1 MVDHTSSITCCHLP
15 SCYTATKLYCLVTEA
30 HGCEQLA
37 HSRYAAA
44 PRPGITLTA
53 SWSQVRHHTITPL
66 HSSNSCLFRHLCS
79 PRTVSLTQYVYPRP
93 KMLNKHV
100 QYSLKYYNMAIIQNL
115 TWYNKLRI
123 TKTML
128 TFELVMNRSV
138 MIDLSSRVCS
148 SVPALRGEEERS
160 LAFSITRTAVH
171 NKAIV
176 GIKLCRSWVS
186 SSICCSIYRV
196 ATQYRLQLL
205 VFQHFLGHFM
215 LFYFQ
220 TTATIRG

>member
-1 MVDHTSSITCCHLP
+1 MGVNNLPTVVTQQHPGWGSHRRHLDHKSDI
-15 SCYTATKLYCLVTEA
+15 
-30 HGCEQLA
+30 
-37 HSRYAAA
+37 
-44 PRPGITLTA
+44 I
-53 SWSQVRHHTITPL
+53 PL
-66 HSSNSCLFRHLCS
+66 HHY
-79 PRTVSLTQYVYPRP
+79 TVVIVVYLDIFAVRGLTQYVYPRP

>member
-1 MVDHTSSITCCHLP
+1 MGVNNLP
-15 SCYTATKLYCLVTEA
+15 IVVT
-30 HGCEQLA
+30 Q
-37 HSRYAAA
+37 
-44 PRPGITLTA
+44 A

-66 HSSNSCLFRHLCS
+66 HSSSISLFKHLCS
-79 PRTVSLTQYVYPRP
+79 PRTVSLTQYAYPRP
-93 KMLNKHV
+93 NMLNKHV
-100 QYSLKYYNMAIIQNL
+100 QFNLKYYNIAIIQNL

-123 TKTML
+123 RKKML
-128 TFELVMNRSV
+128 TFELVMKRSV

-186 SSICCSIYRV
+186 SSICCSICRV

-215 LFYFQ
+215 LCYFQ